1 MKNVKG
7 WLGKNWGVVL
17 AVLASGLF
25 VLFLFGFHLNSL
37 TKGLSPVETSYVT
50 QNSYIQNVV
59 EQPVFLAHKLLTF
72 VTGVPESVKF
82 ARLPSVLFA
91 LASVAC
97 FYALVA
103 RWYTRRVALLTTLL
117 FVTSS
122 WTLTIGRQALPTV
135 MYLGWLPILS
145 LLYWTISR
153 NLHAVGMVLW
163 ALSFG
168 LALYVP
174 GLLWFV
180 LVLGASQR
188 KRLKNMVLTGKPW
201 QLAGSG
207 ILLLLLIAPYIFAV
221 INNPSTGLSSLGL
234 PTNLVQI
241 TSLPERLYQI
251 VLQLFI
257 YSPTNPVFHLGHL
270 PYIDITTTLLFL
282 IGLYRLRYSP
292 ARKMMAWSG
301 VISIGWVVGAG
312 LGAINIAIFLPLIY
326 MFAGGGISFLLVQ
339 WFKVFPRNPFAR
351 GFGVALMTGLV
362 LVISFYHLNRY
373 FIAWPLNPTT
383 KAAFSGKIDR

>member
-1 MKNVKG
+1 MKNAKG
-7 WLGKNWGVVL
+7 WLRENWAIVL
-17 AVLASGLF
+17 AVIASVIF
-25 VLFLFGFHLNSL
+25 VFFLFSFHLNSL
-37 TKGLSPVETSYVT
+37 TKGLSPVETNYVA

-72 VTGVPESVKF
+72 ITGLPETSKF
-82 ARLPSVLFA
+82 ARLPSILFA
-91 LASVAC
+91 LASSAC

-145 LLYWTISR
+145 LLYWTISK

-163 ALSFG
+163 TLSFG

-188 KRLKNMVLTGKPW
+188 KRLKNMAVAAKPW
-201 QLAGSG
+201 QLVSCGV
-207 ILLLLLIAPYIFAV
+207 LLLLLIAPYIFAI
-221 INNPSTGLSSLGL
+221 INNPSTELSSLGL
-234 PTNLVQI
+234 PTNISQI
-241 TSLPERLYQI
+241 TGFPERLYQM

-282 IGLYRLRYSP
+282 IGIYRLRYSS

-301 VISIGWVVGAG
+301 VITIGWVIGAG

-326 MFAGGGISFLLVQ
+326 MFVGGGISFLLVQ

-351 GFGVALMTGLV
+351 GFGLVVVTCLV
-362 LVISFYHLNRY
+362 LVISFYHLSRY
-373 FIAWPLNPTT
+373 FIAWPMNPNTKGAFTT
-383 KAAFSGKIDR
+383 SQN